1 METLGHITLNISTVI
16 YIFLFLPQNIHN
28 QLKHSTK
35 HISMLTHMLMILA
48 NSFDLIYSIGFSFE
62 WQYIMIDG
70 IFLFFLFMQ
79 QLQILN
85 DRRNKKIVIH
95 TLFIFIFLLTI
106 IFMAL
111 NKGLLSKNN
120 LLHLGE
126 ISNITYNVYWL
137 PQIYKNFK
145 NKNADGFSIIYLCL
159 ASFTSSC
166 DIISGI
172 TLNWPLPTI
181 IGSSF
186 LLFILL
192 LQITQFKYYSKR
204 KADTIF
210 FLKNLFNI

>member
-16 YIFLFLPQNIHN
+16 YIFLFLPQNVHN

-35 HISMLTHMLMILA
+35 HISILTHTLMIFA

-106 IFMAL
+106 IFIAL

-145 NKNADGFSIIYLCL
+145 NKNTDGFSIIYLCL

-204 KADTIF
+204 KADTI
-210 FLKNLFNI
+210 LV